1 MAMIMK
7 ALPPLNFIR
16 SFECAARHLS
26 FTEAARE
33 LGYTQAAVSGHIR
46 ALEQAIGQD
55 LFHREPKGVRLTE
68 VGEAFL
74 PTLRQALKQIDNAT
88 RAVMTT
94 RLNEAVVIS
103 CPASLAQSWL
113 ADCIAAFM
121 RQHAHINVT
130 VHGTI
135 WEDLS
140 ERLSDITIS
149 HCRIDE
155 APAGAAQL
163 WEDRLMLVAAPGYI
177 KGQGK
182 QQAAAALSAA
192 NWIQLLGRE
201 EYWQRMSEALGID
214 DSEHVMRVSVNMMNM
229 ALEYAVRGAGV
240 TVAPRSLVKPFVERK
255 LLVEPTQVRPHS
267 PWAYY
272 LLESRHA
279 KGRSVGTVKR
289 WILQH
294 AERLQREA

>member
-1 MAMIMK
+1 MK
-7 ALPPLNFIR
+7 SLPPLNFIR

-46 ALEQAIGQD
+46 ALEQWIGQD
-55 LFHREPKGVRLTE
+55 LFQREPRGLRLTE

-88 RAVMTT
+88 RAVMTS

-113 ADCIAAFM
+113 ADCLTAFS
-121 RQHAHINVT
+121 RQHPHITIT

-149 HCRIDE
+149 HWRAGE
-155 APAGAAQL
+155 APPGAAQL
-163 WEDRLMLVAAPGYI
+163 WEDRLTLVAAPGYL
-177 KGQGK
+177 KGHPRHNLP
-182 QQAAAALSAA
+182 QALA
-192 NWIQLLGRE
+192 NAVWIQVLGRE
-201 EYWQRMSEALGID
+201 EYWQCMAEALRLGD
-214 DSEHVMRVSVNMMNM
+214 TGHDMRISVNMMNM
-229 ALEYAVRGAGV
+229 ALEYAARGAGI
-240 TVAPRSLVKPFVERK
+240 TVAPRSLAAPFIQRK
-255 LLVEPTQVRPHS
+255 LLIEPAQVRPLS

-272 LLESRHA
+272 LHESRHA
-279 KGRSVGTVKR
+279 KGRSAGAVKR
-289 WILQH
+289 WILQQ
-294 AERLQREA
+294 AERMQREG

>member
-1 MAMIMK
+1 MK
-7 ALPPLNFIR
+7 NLPPLNFIR

-46 ALEQAIGQD
+46 SLEQAIGQD
-55 LFHREPKGVRLTE
+55 LFHRESRGLRLTE

-74 PTLRQALKQIDNAT
+74 PALRQSLKQIDNAT
-88 RAVMTT
+88 RAVMTS

-113 ADCIAAFM
+113 ADCLTGFA
-121 RQHAHINVT
+121 RQHPNINVT

-149 HCRIDE
+149 HCRTSE
-155 APAGAAQL
+155 APAGSVQL
-163 WEDRLMLVAAPGYI
+163 WEDRLMLVCAPGYL
-177 KGQGK
+177 KAHGK
-182 QQAAAALSAA
+182 QQVAAALAA
-192 NWIQLLGRE
+192 ASCIQLLGRE
-201 EYWQRMSEALGID
+201 EYWQCMREALGLD
-214 DSEHVMRVSVNMMNM
+214 DDGHDMRVSTNMMNI
-229 ALEYAVRGAGV
+229 ALEYATRGAGV
-240 TVAPRSLVKPFVERK
+240 TVAPRSLVKPFIERK
-255 LLVEPTQVRPHS
+255 LLVEPAQIRPRS

-272 LLESRHA
+272 LHESRHA
-279 KGRSVGTVKR
+279 RGRSAGIVKR
-289 WILQH
+289 WILAQ
-294 AERLQREA
+294 AERLQRDI